1 MSLRQQQ
8 QSNSNSGS
16 SASTFKVVMLG
27 EGSVG
32 KTSLMNRYVN
42 DSFNVSHIPTIR
54 ASSATKKL
62 TVPDMARRVQRH
74 VQLNISDT
82 AGQEQYHALSP
93 IYYRNAHGAVIVFD
107 LTNVDTMHKVG
118 QWVEEVRQNALNE
131 IQIVIVGNKKD
142 LVGEGDVTGKVAGI
156 TKQDLQDTILTP
168 YNCTVINADST
179 QLQDQTLIG
188 DICYCEASAK
198 SGLNVDLV
206 YLQLSKM
213 MLNKFATSSDT
224 QLQQSSKGVRIS
236 QHNPSKDNKI
246 IKLNGSAAA
255 DGGGSA
261 NSSQSITRDSKI
273 PRDAL

>member
-1 MSLRQQQ
+1 
-8 QSNSNSGS
+8 
-16 SASTFKVVMLG
+16 MLG

-131 IQIVIVGNKKD
+131 IKIVVVGNKKD

-168 YNCTVINADST
+168 FNCTVINADAV
-179 QLQDQTLIG
+179 QL
-188 DICYCEASAK
+188 
-198 SGLNVDLV
+198 
-206 YLQLSKM
+206 
-213 MLNKFATSSDT
+213 
-224 QLQQSSKGVRIS
+224 
-236 QHNPSKDNKI
+236 
-246 IKLNGSAAA
+246 
-255 DGGGSA
+255 
-261 NSSQSITRDSKI
+261 
-273 PRDAL
+273 